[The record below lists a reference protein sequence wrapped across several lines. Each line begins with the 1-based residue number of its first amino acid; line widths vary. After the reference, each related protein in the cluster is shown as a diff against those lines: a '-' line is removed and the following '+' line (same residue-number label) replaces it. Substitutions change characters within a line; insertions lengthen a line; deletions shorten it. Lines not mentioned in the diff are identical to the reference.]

1 MDFANLKLLAVF
13 ATVVESGSF
22 AAAARTLNSSRSRIS
37 ETVAQLEAAL
47 GVRLLQRSTRK
58 LSLTQEGERVF
69 AEARKLPQILHD
81 TETAISPQIPSGRVT
96 LTLGHDI
103 AHNVLLPVLADFHCK
118 YPQVKLDLLVDDNK
132 RDLIAEQIDLA
143 IRIGLPKDDALIGR
157 VMHEER
163 MIVIAS
169 PEYLAR
175 VGTPN
180 SLQALA
186 ACEWISLKQTSADNV
201 QRFLQHGKLVE
212 ISPKSY
218 FRCNSPL
225 MVQKMVH
232 AGLGVGALLPTT
244 VKNELKSG
252 ELVHIMPSLSSD
264 PLVFSL
270 MYPSRHQLPLRT
282 KVVIDYLLS
291 AKLFG

>member
-22 AAAARTLNSSRSRIS
+22 AAAARALNSSRSRVS

-69 AEARKLPQILHD
+69 TEARKLPQILHD

-103 AHNVLLPVLADFHCK
+103 AHSALLPVLAGFRRK
-118 YPQVKLDLLVDDNK
+118 YPQVQLDLLVDDHK

-143 IRIGLPKDDALIGR
+143 IRIGLPKDDSLIAR
-157 VMHEER
+157 VLHEER
-163 MIVIAS
+163 IIVIAS
-169 PEYLAR
+169 PDYLAS
-175 VGTPN
+175 VGSPK
-180 SLQALA
+180 SLSQLA
-186 ACEWISLKQTSADNV
+186 ACNWVSLKQTSADNV
-201 QRFLQHGKLVE
+201 QRFLQHGKRVE
-212 ISPKSY
+212 IAPESC

-225 MVQKMVH
+225 MVKKMVQ
-232 AGLGVGALLPTT
+232 AGLGLGALLPTT
-244 VKNELKSG
+244 VRDELKSG
-252 ELVHIMPSLSSD
+252 ELVQIMPSLSSD
-264 PLVFSL
+264 PMVFSL
-270 MYPSRHQLPLRT
+270 MYPSRRQLPLRT
-282 KVVIDYLLS
+282 RVVIDYLL
-291 AKLFG
+291 AARLFY